1 MSITNLTIP
10 YSTPYQVSADD
21 IDLIKIRSLETS
33 PLTHEDLD
41 DNFANLM
48 NKVNALVD
56 IIGGSSAAISVDGS
70 GNVGIGTTNPT
81 KPLHILSTVVDQIVL
96 EANSTTVGPN
106 MIFKNTDGNLARIR
120 TDDSENLHFE
130 NGTVNTTRMTIDSDG
145 NVGIGTTNPVSK
157 LTISETGNAV
167 NIDPEGSSATSYIG
181 FRANV
186 SAFVGY
192 DYDNAS
198 AVLQSGAGKS
208 LRLNTGNET
217 FGSGTALTIDP
228 NGNVGIGTTTPASNH
243 KLHIKHTE
251 TANFRIERNKVGHTN
266 SQNGYFQITAAEG
279 SNLIYSKDLDGN
291 AKNFVIDGGNVGI
304 GTTNPSVNLDLK
316 KASNDGG
323 ATLRLRSAAVLDDY
337 KTVGSIEY
345 FSDDASTDSTGL
357 VGSIDVINAGTTWRG
372 DGNNAAMTFNLI
384 QGLAATTSPVEAM
397 RIDSDGNVGIGTTN
411 PSFKLH
417 LNKSTGGGNSSSY
430 TGGILIEN
438 TDTANTGECIIAF
451 KNAGNA
457 GTGANFWWS
466 GLNQDNYFAI
476 GYGTS
481 VTNAVTKLAIDTSG
495 NVGIGT
501 TSPDEA
507 FHIKGDDKRMFIGSD
522 DYNLFSL
529 GRRSSTELDT
539 AYLSMMDEGD
549 QKVVL
554 DTSGDSYFNGGNVG
568 IGTTNPQHKLDISTN
583 DTTGLRLI
591 NPDSA
596 EVNQSNDPPAI
607 LFQANGWELRDD
619 GDGSRA
625 YSARIRVSSNYSGES
640 GRGNTHPV
648 MNFDLETNENN
659 PDDNL
664 STKMMIN
671 ADGKVGIGTTSPSA
685 KLEINSGT
693 NDANLRLVSTDPYVD
708 IKMSDNT
715 TTDYGVRISNKGDDL
730 LLQRA
735 GGRVGIGTTSPSATL
750 DIQGTAKLNGADL
763 ATVDQLG
770 GGGIWAENTSGAYY
784 NGNVGIGTTSP
795 DHPLE
800 IQASGSKYGCHIL
813 DDQGGSLGG
822 LFISEQGAA
831 TDGLELYLK
840 QPNGNTKI
848 RLSSVDNNPTYFNS
862 GRVGIGTTSPDSKL
876 HLSTTGLDGLRLSVD
891 SQSYYHMIRPNGD
904 GLYIGA
910 DEDSSGGS
918 GADIRLN
925 IKGDEKMRIDSDG
938 NVGIG
943 TSSPS
948 ANLHVLKDMGST
960 NVDGSF
966 TLQKTAYTRSS
977 SHPEGSGQFMTH
989 KLHELSY
996 SGDFSTSGNNH
1007 LNDTIIGL
1015 DVNLDTNAGGQ
1026 YAALFNGGKV
1036 GIGTSSPIFTLDVA
1050 SDATLALGSNSSK
1063 TRADNTNK
1071 SSRVGGVRY
1080 NNANPVNMMMHV
1092 CDPTQNLL
1100 YFGWGTSSMV
1110 CPTKIVF
1117 GTAPSNN
1124 ISSANS
1130 TGNQRM
1136 IIDGNGDV
1144 LIKNDLDVVGNLS
1157 KGSGTFKIDHP
1168 LPEKSETHHL
1178 VHSFIEGPK
1187 ADNIYRG
1194 KVELVAG
1201 KAEVN
1206 IDAVSGMTE
1215 GTFVALN
1222 RDIQVFTS
1230 NENDW
1235 DAVRGKV
1242 EGNKLIIE
1250 CQNTESTATISWLVI
1265 GERQDEHIR
1274 ESKITDDNGKLI
1286 VEPLKPEPEPEYE
1299 EVEPEEVITEEP
1311 VAEEAPEPQAVEEP
1325 QPEPQEVA
1333 QVSLGQVSLG
1343 QVSVGQ
1349 VSLSESPLDEI
1360 KEIRAEDGKE
1370 YIRIG
1375 DKDYEVLGK
1384 NEDGSLLLDDDVTN
1398 NG

>member
-862 GRVGIGTTSPDSKL
+862 GRVGIGTTDPDRL
-876 HLSTTGLDGLRLSVD
+876 MHLASNAAIICIEDTAGATDDKRAQIQVDDGKFEINSRKDDNSSRTDNIFVADLGTG
-891 SQSYYHMIRPNGD
+891 H
-904 GLYIGA
+904 
-910 DEDSSGGS
+910 
-918 GADIRLN
+918 
-925 IKGDEKMRIDSDG
+925 
-938 NVGIG
+938 VGIG
-943 TSSPS
+943 T
-948 ANLHVLKDMGST
+948 T
-960 NVDGSF
+960 
-966 TLQKTAYTRSS
+966 
-977 SHPEGSGQFMTH
+977 
-989 KLHELSY
+989 
-996 SGDFSTSGNNH
+996 
-1007 LNDTIIGL
+1007 
-1015 DVNLDTNAGGQ
+1015 
-1026 YAALFNGGKV
+1026 
-1036 GIGTSSPIFTLDVA
+1036 SPIFTLDVA
-1050 SDATLALGSNSSK
+1050 SDATLALGSNSSG
-1063 TRADNTNK
+1063 TRADNTIK

-1092 CDPTQNLL
+1092 SDSTQNKL

-1110 CPTKIVF
+1110 CPTSIVF
-1117 GTAPSNN
+1117 GTAPTNN

-1130 TGNQRM
+1130 SSYQRM

-1144 LIKNDLDVVGNLS
+1144 LINKDLEVVGNVS

-1178 VHSFIEGPK
+1178 VHSFIEGPQ

-1194 KVELVAG
+1194 KIELVAG

-1299 EVEPEEVITEEP
+1299 EVEPVVEEVTEEP

-1325 QPEPQEVA
+1325 QPEPQEIA

-1375 DKDYEVLGK
+1375 DKDYEVLGE
-1384 NEDGSLLLDDDVTN
+1384 NEDGSLILDDDVTN